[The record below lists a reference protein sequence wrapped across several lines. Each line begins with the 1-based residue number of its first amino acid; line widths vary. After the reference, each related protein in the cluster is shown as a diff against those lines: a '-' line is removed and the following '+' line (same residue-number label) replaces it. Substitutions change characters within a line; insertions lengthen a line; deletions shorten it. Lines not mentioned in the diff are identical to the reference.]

1 MSVEPTE
8 PSGRD
13 EAVTGR
19 SARYSLLDLLPVGTA
34 ALDARGTLLLWS
46 PPAGDILGWGAHEVT
61 GRAFTAFLPP
71 DHPAGNGTALLR
83 TLLRDGHW
91 HGVLPLR
98 HRDGRTVATAVLAW
112 RVMDADGTPRV
123 LAELAEAA
131 PLDGAGRDLAALDAL
146 FTASPLGIALFD
158 TEQRYTRVNDTLSRL
173 YGMPADDL
181 IGRTVKEVL
190 PAPMG
195 QELHR
200 IQRAVL
206 RTGQPITDLV
216 TASPDG
222 KGAQSVSFGRVT
234 DRAGRP
240 LGVSCTVLDIS
251 ERRVALADIERTR
264 QRLALLD
271 DVGTTLGDLL
281 DVRRIGQALALALV
295 PRFADYA
302 GVELLAPVAT
312 GGEPPSVGDD
322 GQAELVQVG
331 IAAKRHDSTVDRC
344 LRVGGEDVTF
354 RPGSVLGPVLTS
366 GTPHLA
372 ETREQLRA
380 AVAGDEPMA
389 EAVELLGIHSM
400 LTVPLRARGT
410 VLGLLVVSRAGERA
424 AFDRE
429 DLALTLELAGRAGIS
444 LDNARLYIRE
454 REGALTL
461 QRSLL
466 PQSFAA
472 QPGVE
477 VSHRYVPGSTGAEVG
492 GDWFDAI
499 PLTGGRVAF
508 VIGDVTGHGLRA
520 AALMG
525 QLRTAVR
532 TLAGLD
538 LAPGQLLRRLNQLGR
553 DIAQRP
559 DDPVMATCLYAVYD
573 PATGVLVLAKAGH
586 LPPVLAGT
594 DPATGRWTARVL
606 DMPSGAPL
614 GVDGVPFEELRVDV
628 PPGSVLALYTDGLVE
643 TRGEDITDR
652 VTGLADLLAGSAGRG
667 APLDAVCD
675 RVIDELRPADDGHD
689 SDDLALLL
697 ARLSVLP
704 ADRVESF
711 RFASGPDAVDEAR
724 RRVRATLAA
733 WDLAALADRAERLVA
748 ELVGKA
754 VGALREPVAL
764 RMVHSTTL
772 LVEVT
777 DPSPDPLRETA
788 SVLDDDA
795 RHGLPLVSA
804 EAHRWGTREGP
815 IGRSIWFELSISDP

>member
-1 MSVEPTE
+1 MSAQPSE

-13 EAVTGR
+13 AAVPEQAGPR
-19 SARYSLLDLLPVGTA
+19 SPLDHLPVGPVT
-34 ALDARGTLLLWS
+34 LDPRGTLLLWS
-46 PPAGDILGWGAHEVT
+46 PPAEDLLGWTARQAT
-61 GRAFTAFLPP
+61 GRPLAAFLPP
-71 DHPAGNGTALLR
+71 GHPAGHGTAALR
-83 TLLRDGHW
+83 ALLRDGMW

-98 HRDGRTVATAVLAW
+98 HQDGRTVEAAVRAWLA
-112 RVMDADGTPRV
+112 READGTLRV
-123 LAELAEAA
+123 LADLT
-131 PLDGAGRDLAALDAL
+131 PTTGLGALERDVAALDAL
-146 FTASPLGIALFD
+146 FTASPMGIALFD
-158 TEQRYTRVNDTLSRL
+158 TEQRCTRVNEALTRL
-173 YGMPADDL
+173 YGMSADEL
-181 IGRTVKEVL
+181 IGHTVLEVL

-222 KGAQSVSFGRVT
+222 QGAQSVSFGRLT
-234 DRAGRP
+234 DPAGRP

-251 ERRVALADIERTR
+251 ERRAALADIERSR
-264 QRLALLD
+264 RRLALLD
-271 DVGTTLGDLL
+271 DVGTALGDLL
-281 DVRRIGQALALALV
+281 DLRRIGEALALTLV

-302 GVELLAPVAT
+302 GVELLMPVAT
-312 GGEPPSVGDD
+312 GGEPPTAMES
-322 GQAELVQVG
+322 AATELVQIGV
-331 IAAKRHDSTVDRC
+331 AAKRHDATVDRC
-344 LRVGGEDVTF
+344 LGIGLEDLSF
-354 RPGSVLGPVLTS
+354 RPGSVLSQVLTT
-366 GTPHLA
+366 GAPHLA
-372 ETREQLRA
+372 ETRDQLRA
-380 AVAGDEPMA
+380 AVATDAPLA
-389 EAVELLGIHSM
+389 DAVADLGIHSM

-424 AFDRE
+424 GFDRE
-429 DLALTLELAGRAGIS
+429 DLALALELAARAGIS
-444 LDNARLYIRE
+444 LDNARLYVRE

-466 PQSFAA
+466 PQSFPS

-477 VSHRYVPGSTGAEVG
+477 VSHRYVPGSIGAEVG

-508 VIGDVTGHGLRA
+508 VMGDVTGHGLRA

-553 DIAQRP
+553 DIAERP
-559 DDPVMATCLYAVYD
+559 DDPVMATCLYSVYD

-594 DPATGRWTARVL
+594 DAATGHGTSRVL

-628 PPGSVLALYTDGLVE
+628 APGSVLALYTDGLVE
-643 TRGEDITDR
+643 TRDEDITDR
-652 VTGLADLLAGSAGRG
+652 VARLADLLAGATGRDV
-667 APLDAVCD
+667 PLDDICD
-675 RVIDELRPADDGHD
+675 RVIRELRPRDDGREA
-689 SDDLALLL
+689 DDLALLL
-697 ARLSVLP
+697 ARLSTLP
-704 ADRVESF
+704 ADRVDSDV
-711 RFASGPDAVDEAR
+711 FAAGPDTVDAAR
-724 RRVRATLAA
+724 RRARATLSA
-733 WDLAALADRAERLVA
+733 WGLDALADRTERLVA
-748 ELVGKA
+748 ELIGNA
-754 VGALREPVAL
+754 VGAARESVAL
-764 RMVHSTTL
+764 RMVHSAML

-795 RHGLPLVSA
+795 RHGLPLISA
-804 EAHRWGTREGP
+804 ESHRWGTREGP
-815 IGRSIWFELSISDP
+815 IGRTIWFELALPDR